1 MMHYNA
7 SGSASL
13 DKRKQRFGI
22 KTVYKGLG
30 VTVVEMAEALQRCEE
45 ADSKHQQIK
54 LGSQPSPSPVPNTH
68 CCVSNPSDHP
78 CLSSRAAAQ
87 TCAGASVERLFPVSQ
102 QLLPGLFDLQENL
115 LRFVTG
121 TLRPRPRPPPPPR
134 PPQPPDL
141 SLWSLD

>member
-45 ADSKHQQIK
+45 TDSKHQQIK
-54 LGSQPSPSPVPNTH
+54 LGSQPFPSPVPNTH
-68 CCVSNPSDHP
+68 RLIIRVCHP
-78 CLSSRAAAQ
+78 ALLCRRARARAWSVCSLCRSSFCLVCLICKRIFSAFVPGTLTTEVAASVAAAL
-87 TCAGASVERLFPVSQ
+87 AVAS
-102 QLLPGLFDLQENL
+102 
-115 LRFVTG
+115 
-121 TLRPRPRPPPPPR
+121 
-134 PPQPPDL
+134 
-141 SLWSLD
+141 